1 MPLYLINNNKGDNMN
16 YNKYEQAAK
25 EAQQLRIHRIRLK
38 LVTFQELVKPV
49 LENKSMSYEQ
59 FLELNIACC
68 VSDNYNDALMLNK
81 LTVLY
86 PVPSIQ

>member
-1 MPLYLINNNKGDNMN
+1 MN

-25 EAQQLRIHRIRLK
+25 EAQQLRIHRIRMK
-38 LVTFQELVKPV
+38 LVSFQELVKPV
-49 LENKSMSYEQ
+49 IDNKAMSYEQ
-59 FLELNIACC
+59 FLELNIAAT
-68 VSDNYNDALMLNK
+68 VSSDYNDALTLNK